1 MNPVATE
8 ISSKTIVRYGLVILV
23 LFSTIAFAQQPL
35 QKNISRFII
44 MGDAGRLRDGKNAV
58 VEAVT
63 KYISAGD
70 SNTTVLFLGDNIY
83 PKGLPD
89 EEDKTYASGVAV
101 LKAVLTPFKNHQ
113 AKVYVVPGNHD
124 WQKSGPDGWQNIK
137 RQGQFVNDLNQ
148 RNTFFVPEG

>member
-8 ISSKTIVRYGLVILV
+8 ISSKPIARYGLVILV
-23 LFSTIAFAQQPL
+23 LFSTTITFAQQPL

-44 MGDAGRLRDGKNAV
+44 IGDAGKLRDGKNAV

-63 KYISAGD
+63 KYIFTGD

-113 AKVYVVPGNHD
+113 AKVYEIGRAHV
-124 WQKSGPDGWQNIK
+124 
-137 RQGQFVNDLNQ
+137 
-148 RNTFFVPEG
+148 